1 VKGFERMFNVVV
13 GLIGLI
19 LIGYLLA
26 VMLRPER
33 F

>member
-1 VKGFERMFNVVV
+1 MFNAVV
-13 GLIGLI
+13 GLIGFALI
-19 LIGYLLA
+19 AYLLA

>member
-1 VKGFERMFNVVV
+1 VKGFECMFNVVV
-13 GLIGLI
+13 GIIGLL
-19 LIGYLLA
+19 LIAYLLA